1 MDRFVSFS
9 CVSYLVFTYLSHN
22 QTTQMY
28 TFWKIKA
35 LLCYWIYHQFHF
47 YLGLL
52 NTPIFQ
58 PQEISQIQCIL
69 IQYFRAFD
77 SLRGLA
83 KVKIF
88 VWIIGLYVIE
98 VIQVVFQTST
108 SHDDHFAWCLY
119 FEFLK
124 FRKY

>member
-9 CVSYLVFTYLSHN
+9 CVSYLVFTCLSHN

-35 LLCYWIYHQFHF
+35 PL
-47 YLGLL
+47 LL
-52 NTPIFQ
+52 NWSPIPFLFGTTQYTHFQ
-58 PQEISQIQCIL
+58 PQEISQIQCIP